1 MTLRVAGD
9 ATKLE
14 ALSAANPDAFKNVLE
29 KAKQRGV
36 ISHHFYATTDAILVV
51 DEWPS
56 EEAFHSFY
64 DESTPEIAGFMQ
76 EAGVTAQPEITFLRK
91 LDLGDDFG

>member
-1 MTLRVAGD
+1 MC
-9 ATKLE
+9 
-14 ALSAANPDAFKNVLE
+14 
-29 KAKQRGV
+29 RG
-36 ISHHFYATTDAILVV
+36 SHFYATDAILVV

-56 EEAFHSFY
+56 GEAFHSFY
-64 DESTPEIAGFMQ
+64 DESTLEIAGFMQ